1 MKGEI
6 FWASP
11 EKSSFRPPLV
21 HFICFLL
28 KSPKPS
34 QYFHKHYEII
44 NILFIFKKV
53 NSFEICSYSLRRE
66 SAEVDRQL
74 EAARTESQRL
84 EGVLRQREQEVQRLR
99 ERVAAR
105 REQRRQQQQQ
115 HQQPRAAAATTT
127 TATELTTT
135 RQAEIQPPQ
144 QENPPQQQ
152 NPPQL
157 PPSQRPPRTGARTR
171 QRRQEEQEQLRLDD
185 EGLSKDLQKR
195 RKK

>member
-1 MKGEI
+1 MKRK
-6 FWASP
+6 F
-11 EKSSFRPPLV
+11 
-21 HFICFLL
+21 L

-115 HQQPRAAAATTT
+115 HQQPRAAAAAATTT
-127 TATELTTT
+127 TATAT

-152 NPPQL
+152 TPPQL
-157 PPSQRPPRTGARTR
+157 PHSQRPPRTGARTR
-171 QRRQEEQEQLRLDD
+171 QRQQEEQEQLRLDD
-185 EGLSKDLQKR
+185 EGLSKDVQKR